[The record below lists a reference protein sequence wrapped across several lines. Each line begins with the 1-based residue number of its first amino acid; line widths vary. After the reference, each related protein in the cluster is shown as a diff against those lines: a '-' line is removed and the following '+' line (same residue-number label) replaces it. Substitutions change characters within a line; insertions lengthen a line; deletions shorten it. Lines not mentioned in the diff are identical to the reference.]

1 MRSMHSDIHEYG
13 NLWVPLH
20 LRNAPTWLMKEAG
33 YGKWYEYAHDLADKK
48 SAQEHFPE
56 ELRWR
61 KYREVLST

>member
-33 YGKWYEYAHDLADKK
+33 YGVPK
-48 SAQEHFPE
+48 STFQ
-56 ELRWR
+56 R
-61 KYREVLST
+61 S